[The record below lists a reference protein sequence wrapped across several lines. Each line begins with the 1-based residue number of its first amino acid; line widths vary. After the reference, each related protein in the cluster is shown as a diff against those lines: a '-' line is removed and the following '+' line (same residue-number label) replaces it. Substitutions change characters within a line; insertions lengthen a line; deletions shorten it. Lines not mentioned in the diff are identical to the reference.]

1 MPSDLEELARI
12 PSPQPLPDAACLV
25 RFLAGLPDP
34 RDCRGRRFPLTALVA
49 AAAAGV
55 LAGARSLTAI
65 AEWTADAPPWALRAL
80 GFTVDPFTRS
90 VAVPHATTVM
100 RLLGRLDGDAFDN
113 VICTFLQARAHSRQ
127 SGESRRWRAVAVD
140 GKQLRGSRAGGGK
153 AVWLLAA
160 MDHAGTVIAQRQID
174 AKSNETPAFIPLL
187 DGLPLENTV
196 VTADAAHTQHAN
208 GQWLRNHGAHY
219 IAVVKGNHPSLLRQL
234 RKLPWHDIGL
244 DHKDRTRGRGRLE
257 VRHLKTVTFQHLD
270 YPGARQALRVMRW
283 RMDLT
288 SKKITIERLY
298 FVTSPARSRHR
309 RTARQL
315 DPRALEDRE
324 PAPPR
329 PRHDLH
335 RGRLHH
341 PDRQPAPRD
350 GKPPQPRDQCV
361 PPGRSHQHRRRL
373 PPHRTRPTTTPDSP
387 RDQVI
392 NQTDQLHAMTLL
404 RHLELVPVDLPDAS
418 FLGRCFH
425 HLLGL
430 VDPLALVGIA
440 EAVTGRPEVCDD
452 GVFLIPAVSGN
463 GCLHAGHPVIRV

>member
-1 MPSDLEELARI
+1 M
-12 PSPQPLPDAACLV
+12 CLV
-25 RFLAGLPDP
+25 RFLAGLTDP
-34 RDCRGRRFPLTALVA
+34 RDRRGRRFPLTALVA

-55 LAGARSLTAI
+55 LAGARPLAAI

-113 VICTFLQARAHSRQ
+113 VICAFLQARAHSRQ

-153 AVWLLAA
+153 AVWLPAA
-160 MDHAGTVIAQRQID
+160 RDHAETVIAQRQIN

-219 IAVVKGNHPSLLRQL
+219 IAVVKGNHPGLLRQL
-234 RKLPWHDIGL
+234 RQLPWHDIGL

-257 VRHLKTVTFQHLD
+257 VRHLKTVAFRHLD

-298 FVTSPARSRHR
+298 FVTS
-309 RTARQL
+309 L
-315 DPRALEDRE
+315 
-324 PAPPR
+324 PPGAATGEQIAGWI
-329 PRHDLH
+329 
-335 RGRLHH
+335 RGHWKIENQLHH
-341 PDRQPAPRD
+341 VRD
-350 GKPPQPRDQCV
+350 
-361 PPGRSHQHRRRL
+361 
-373 PPHRTRPTTTPDSP
+373 TTFT
-387 RDQVI
+387 
-392 NQTDQLHAMTLL
+392 
-404 RHLELVPVDLPDAS
+404 EDAS
-418 FLGRCFH
+418 TTH
-425 HLLGL
+425 
-430 VDPLALVGIA
+430 
-440 EAVTGRPEVCDD
+440 TGSLPR
-452 GVFLIPAVSGN
+452 
-463 GCLHAGHPVIRV
+463 

>member
-1 MPSDLEELARI
+1 M
-12 PSPQPLPDAACLV
+12 CLV
-25 RFLAGLPDP
+25 RFLAGLTDP
-34 RDCRGRRFPLTALVA
+34 RDRRGRRFPLTALVA

-55 LAGARSLTAI
+55 LAGARPLAAI

-113 VICTFLQARAHSRQ
+113 VICAFLQARAHSRQ

-219 IAVVKGNHPSLLRQL
+219 IAVVKGNHPGLL
-234 RKLPWHDIGL
+234 KLPWHDIGL

-257 VRHLKTVTFQHLD
+257 VRHLKTVAFRHLD

-298 FVTSPARSRHR
+298 FVTSLPPGAATGEQIAGWIRGHWKIENQLHHVRDTTFAEDASTTRTGSLPRVMASLRNLAISVFRQEDHTDIAAACRH
-309 RTARQL
+309 TAR
-315 DPRALEDRE
+315 DPQRPLTAL
-324 PAPPR
+324 
-329 PRHDLH
+329 
-335 RGRLHH
+335 
-341 PDRQPAPRD
+341 
-350 GKPPQPRDQCV
+350 
-361 PPGRSHQHRRRL
+361 
-373 PPHRTRPTTTPDSP
+373 
-387 RDQVI
+387 
-392 NQTDQLHAMTLL
+392 
-404 RHLELVPVDLPDAS
+404 
-418 FLGRCFH
+418 
-425 HLLGL
+425 
-430 VDPLALVGIA
+430 
-440 EAVTGRPEVCDD
+440 
-452 GVFLIPAVSGN
+452 GV
-463 GCLHAGHPVIRV
+463 R